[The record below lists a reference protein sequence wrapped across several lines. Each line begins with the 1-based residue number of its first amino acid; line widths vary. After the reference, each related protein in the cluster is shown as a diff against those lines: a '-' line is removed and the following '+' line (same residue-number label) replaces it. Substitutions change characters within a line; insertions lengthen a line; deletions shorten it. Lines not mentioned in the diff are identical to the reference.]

1 MFDVEATKMLDG
13 FKIKNAVIRESLAE
27 MLGTFILVLFGNTVL
42 AILTFEKAS
51 TNGLAACFW
60 GWGLALT
67 LGVLV
72 AGGASGAH
80 LNPAITVAVTTIG
93 KFSWRK
99 IVPYVLAQYIG
110 AFIASVVL
118 FITYRGALDNFDG
131 GNRIVTGVNGTAGI
145 FASYP
150 KEFLSTGNGLI
161 DQIVGTAL
169 LMLCILAIT
178 DARNMAVPQGV
189 QPLFIG
195 FALAAIILSFGYNC
209 GAPLNPARDLAPRVF
224 TAMAGWG
231 GEVFSFRD
239 YNWFWVPILGPHIG
253 AILGAWIYTLAV
265 ELHWP
270 GATYEMDGG
279 NPVSTKDVENSV
291 QMRGIKLGDS
301 KN

>member
-1 MFDVEATKMLDG
+1 MLETL
-13 FKIKNAVIRESLAE
+13 KIKNAIIRESLAE
-27 MLGTFILVLFGNTVL
+27 LLGTFVLVLFGNSVL
-42 AILTFEKAS
+42 AVMTFAGAGN
-51 TNGLAACFW
+51 NGLAAAFW

-80 LNPAITVAVTTIG
+80 LNPAISVAVATVG
-93 KFSWRK
+93 KFPYKK
-99 IVPYVLAQYIG
+99 IVPYVAAQYLG
-110 AFIASVVL
+110 AFVASVVL
-118 FITYRGALDNFDG
+118 FVTYRGALDNFDG
-131 GNRIVTGVNGTAGI
+131 GNRMVTGVNGTAGI

-150 KEFLSTGNGLI
+150 KDFVSTGNGLV

-169 LMLCILAIT
+169 LVLAILAIT

-195 FALAAIILSFGYNC
+195 FALGALVLCFGYNC

-239 YNWFWVPILGPHIG
+239 YNWFWVPIVGPHIG
-253 AILGAWIYTLAV
+253 AVLGAWLYTLAV

-270 GATYEMDGG
+270 GASYDMESG
-279 NPVSTKDVENSV
+279 NPVSTKEGAYAGSQPRDPPC
-291 QMRGIKLGDS
+291 
-301 KN
+301 